1 MQFHFKIADAERDRD
16 NVAAPSNVGAN
27 PHAALQPQ
35 QPVALVEPK
44 DAQHEIR
51 LQLVDYIPSTSREN
65 DKNPFMN
72 PSFAGTSWPPSR

>member
-1 MQFHFKIADAERDRD
+1 MQFHFKVADAERDRD
-16 NVAAPSNVGAN
+16 NVAATSNAAAN

-51 LQLVDYIPSTSREN
+51 LQLVDHFSEALHEINR
-65 DKNPFMN
+65 NPLIH
-72 PSFAGTSWPPSR
+72 P